1 MVVRGLRGPARRSCN
16 VHRGPNARRG
26 AAARWLRRRDLE
38 KGKTHEKV
46 NAMKKTILMMINGE
60 MMDGFLM
67 IIIRFVLPDE
77 DRELKKLSLLYLEIV
92 DKTDAAG
99 KMLPEFILVWCART
113 PARRPAHHPGT
124 AQHTGRCVHT
134 SGVAARKLQGTTAG
148 PTRGARAACT
158 PVAVGTCGSHGPRC
172 ARFRFRFRSTATRF

>member
-1 MVVRGLRGPARRSCN
+1 M
-16 VHRGPNARRG
+16 
-26 AAARWLRRRDLE
+26 RRRDLE

-134 SGVAARKLQGTTAG
+134 SGVAARKLQGTMPDPPVA
-148 PTRGARAACT
+148 RELRARLWRWARAGLTAH
-158 PVAVGTCGSHGPRC
+158 AVRDSDSDSVPQQPDSERSEPPERVHPRLH
-172 ARFRFRFRSTATRF
+172 AAFRDEDEGCRAH